1 MDVGHGPVLSEAG
14 DVFKSRAAPADAPHP
29 PSATVTIT
37 NLPRRLNRRLVWKAR
52 TVSVTPGC
60 RRGPWQVPGHYEAFP
75 NTLVKVLGP
84 YPSLEREP
92 LFKSER
98 PS

>member
-1 MDVGHGPVLSEAG
+1 MVRGQCRRMVVGHGPVLSEAG
-14 DVFKSRAAPADAPHP
+14 DVFEGRAAPADAPHP

-75 NTLVKVLGP
+75 NTE
-84 YPSLEREP
+84 ERER
-92 LFKSER
+92 K
-98 PS
+98 